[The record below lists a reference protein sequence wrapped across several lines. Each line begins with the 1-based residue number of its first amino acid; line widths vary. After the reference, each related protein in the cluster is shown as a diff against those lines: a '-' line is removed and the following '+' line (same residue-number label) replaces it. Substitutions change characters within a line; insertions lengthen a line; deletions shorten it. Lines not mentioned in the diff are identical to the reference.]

1 MTGVATM
8 RAVRIHDWGAPPVVE
23 DVERPSP
30 GEGETLVRVEAA
42 AVSHLDLT
50 VAGGDFGIKPSLP
63 YVGGTGGCGVVAE
76 SDQLEAGTR
85 VLLRGGGLGL
95 MRNGTW
101 AEYVTTPTK
110 HLSVLPEGLSPD
122 VGATFFTPVSTAAA
136 ALRHIA
142 RLGAWDLDGV
152 SSAAD
157 EVVVVGGAAGAVGSM
172 VTQLAVRAG
181 ATVIGVV
188 ADAEQAAT
196 LPDGVEPVLAT
207 DEARAGELHEER
219 PATLLV
225 DTLGGASLGA
235 RSHWVRPGGRA
246 VAVGYV
252 AGTDVTLD
260 LPNWLLQDVALLPV
274 NMIRRDRQ
282 ARELAAE
289 LAPLLVNG
297 ELRVDIERFAFEDAA
312 RALELLGAGK
322 LRGRAVLVPQED
334 R

>member
-1 MTGVATM
+1 M
-8 RAVRIHDWGAPPVVE
+8 RAVRIHDWSAPPVVE
-23 DVERPSP
+23 DVDSPTP
-30 GEGETLVRVEAA
+30 GEGETLVKVEAA
-42 AVSHLDLT
+42 AVSHLDRT

-63 YVGGTGGCGVVAE
+63 YIGGTAGCGVVVE
-76 SDQLEAGTR
+76 SDGLETGAR

-101 AEYVTTPTK
+101 AEYVTVPTR
-110 HLSVLPEGLSPD
+110 HLSVLPDGMSPH

-136 ALRHIA
+136 ALRHVA

-152 SSAAD
+152 ASAAD
-157 EVVVVGGAAGAVGSM
+157 EVVVVGGAAGAVGSI

-181 ATVIGVV
+181 ASVIGVV
-188 ADAEQAAT
+188 ADADQAAT
-196 LPDGVEPVLAT
+196 LPEGVEPVLST
-207 DEARAGELHEER
+207 DEARASELDEER
-219 PATLLV
+219 PASLLV
-225 DTLGGASLGA
+225 DTLGGAGLGA
-235 RSHWVRPGGRA
+235 RSRWVRPGGRA

-289 LAPLLVNG
+289 LAPLLVSG
-297 ELRVDIERFAFEDAA
+297 ELRVDIERFDFEDAA
-312 RALELLGAGK
+312 HALELLGAGK
-322 LRGRAVLVPQED
+322 LRGRAVLVPQVD